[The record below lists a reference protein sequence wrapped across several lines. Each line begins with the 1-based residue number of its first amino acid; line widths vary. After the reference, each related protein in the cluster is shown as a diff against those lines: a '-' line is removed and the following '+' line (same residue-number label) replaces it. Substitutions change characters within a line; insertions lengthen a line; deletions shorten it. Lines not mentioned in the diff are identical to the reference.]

1 LFGPP
6 AKIRDGVEAWRA
18 AGIKTP
24 VLVPLSTNGEQN
36 TAIRQVLAAF
46 AE

>member
-24 VLVPLSTNGEQN
+24 VLVPLSADGNQN
-36 TAIRQVLAAF
+36 TAIRQLFDAF
-46 AE
+46 E